1 MKIFLALPGA
11 GVGAIR
17 AMATRQGLLPYTIEV
32 VDDDATLTGHAGL
45 PLVLETMRAL
55 GVSEVLDGALGI
67 RQRNNGATDAQKAEA
82 LVLLMAAG
90 GESVDDIEVLRAD
103 KGLLRLCGPLPSAD
117 VLLTF
122 LHAFHDERLID
133 QAQQER
139 KGGQV
144 AYVPKESAPLAGLS
158 RAFGTLVHGLAER
171 TKVTRATLDH
181 DATIQESRKKQAL
194 AHYKGGRGYQPSAIY
209 WAELDVVLADEYR
222 DGNVPAAMNNLPL
235 IQRGFATLP
244 PSVTALYFRADSA
257 CYETTIL
264 KWLANP
270 EREDGPRGTIG
281 FTISA
286 DMTEP
291 LRRAC
296 EALPEQAWTLCDE
309 RATETVTCADVEFAP
324 GSFAKDAE
332 PLRYVAL
339 RIKKKQGQL
348 FGGGYDTKYL
358 AVVSNRREL
367 SATKLVRWHWEKA
380 GTIEQVHDV
389 TKNEL
394 AAAVPPCGR
403 FGANAAWYRLSLLT
417 YNVLSAMKWLALPP
431 SMETARP
438 KRMRFSLFSIAGRI
452 VSHAGKLVLRIG
464 REAEALCSLIA
475 ARLRIAQLCAHRI
488 AGAVG

>member
-1 MKIFLALPGA
+1 MTTG
-11 GVGAIR
+11 
-17 AMATRQGLLPYTIEV
+17 QGLLPYTIEV

-67 RQRNNGATDAQKAEA
+67 RRRNNGATDAQKAEA
-82 LVLLMAAG
+82 LVLRMAAG
-90 GESVDDIEVLRAD
+90 GESVDDIGVLRAD
-103 KGLLRLCGPLPSAD
+103 KGLQRLCGPLPSAD
-117 VLLTF
+117 VLLTY
-122 LHAFHDERLID
+122 LYAFHDERLIE
-133 QAQQER
+133 QAQR
-139 KGGQV
+139 DRSASQV
-144 AYVPKESAPLAGLS
+144 AYIPKESAPLTGLS
-158 RAFGTLVHGLAER
+158 RGFGALIHALAER
-171 TKVTRATLDH
+171 TKITRATLDH
-181 DATIQESRKKQAL
+181 DATIQESHKKQAL
-194 AHYKGGRGYQPSAIY
+194 AHDKGGRGYQPSAIY
-209 WAELDVVLADEYR
+209 WAELDVVLADESR
-222 DGNVPAAMNNLPL
+222 DGDVPAAMNNLPL

-257 CYETTIL
+257 CYETKIL

-270 EREDGPRGTIG
+270 EREDGPRATIG

-286 DMTEP
+286 DMSEP
-291 LRRAC
+291 LRRVC
-296 EALPEQAWTLCDE
+296 EAVPEQAWTLCDD
-309 RATETVTCADVEFAP
+309 RPTETVMCADVEFAP
-324 GSFAKDAE
+324 GDWAKDAE

-339 RIKKKQGQL
+339 RIRKRQGHL

-367 SATKLVRWHWEKA
+367 PAPKLIRWHWEKA
-380 GTIEQVHDV
+380 GTIEHVHDV
-389 TKNEL
+389 TKNDL

-464 REAEALCSLIA
+464 REAEALASLIA
-475 ARLRIAQLCAHRI
+475 ARIKIAQVGLARIAA
-488 AGAVG
+488 ASA

>member
-1 MKIFLALPGA
+1 MTTG
-11 GVGAIR
+11 
-17 AMATRQGLLPYTIEV
+17 QGLLPYTIEV

-55 GVSEVLDGALGI
+55 GVSDVLDGALGI
-67 RQRNNGATDAQKAEA
+67 RRRNHGATDAQKAEA

-90 GESVDDIEVLRAD
+90 GDNVDDIEVLRAD
-103 KGLLRLCGPLPSAD
+103 KGLQRLRGSLPSAD

-122 LHAFHDERLID
+122 LHAFHDERLIE
-133 QAQQER
+133 QAPR
-139 KGGQV
+139 DRSVSQV
-144 AYVPKESAPLAGLS
+144 AYIPKESAPLVGLS
-158 RAFGTLVHGLAER
+158 RAFGPLIHGLAAR

-181 DATIQESRKKQAL
+181 DATIQESHKKQAL
-194 AHYKGGRGYQPSAIY
+194 AHYKGGRGYQPSVIS

-235 IQRGFATLP
+235 LQRGFAALP

-257 CYETTIL
+257 CYETKIL
-264 KWLANP
+264 RWLANP
-270 EREDGPRGTIG
+270 EREDGPRTTIG

-286 DMTEP
+286 DMSEP
-291 LRRAC
+291 LRRVC
-296 EALPEQAWTLCDE
+296 EHLPEQAWTLCDD
-309 RATETVTCADVEFAP
+309 RPTETVMCADVEFAP
-324 GSFAKDAE
+324 GDWPKDAE

-339 RIKKKQGQL
+339 RIRKKQGHL

-367 SATKLVRWHWEKA
+367 AASKLIRWHWEKA

-389 TKNEL
+389 TKNDL

-431 SMETARP
+431 SMESARP
-438 KRMRFSLFSIAGRI
+438 KRMRFALFSIAGRI

-464 REAEALCSLIA
+464 REAEALASLIA
-475 ARLRIAQLCAHRI
+475 ARIKIAQVGLARIAA
-488 AGAVG
+488 ASA

>member
-1 MKIFLALPGA
+1 
-11 GVGAIR
+11 
-17 AMATRQGLLPYTIEV
+17 MATSQGLLPYTIEV

-55 GVSEVLDGALGI
+55 GVSQVLDDALGI
-67 RQRNNGATDAQKAEA
+67 RQRNHGATDAEKVEA

-103 KGLLRLCGPLPSAD
+103 KGLQRLCGPLPSAD
-117 VLLTF
+117 VLLKF
-122 LHAFHDERLID
+122 LHAFHDEHLID
-133 QAQQER
+133 QAQR
-139 KGGQV
+139 DRPASHV
-144 AYVPKESAPLAGLS
+144 AYIPKESTPLLGLA
-158 RAFGTLVHGLAER
+158 RAFEPLIHGLAEH

-181 DATIQESRKKQAL
+181 DATIQESHKLQAL

-235 IQRGFATLP
+235 IQRGFAGLP

-257 CYETTIL
+257 CYETKVL

-270 EREDGPRGTIG
+270 EREEGPRATIG

-296 EALPEQAWTLCDE
+296 EAVPEQAWTLCDD
-309 RATETVTCADVEFAP
+309 RPTETVMCADVEFAP
-324 GSFAKDAE
+324 GDWSKDAV

-339 RIKKKQGQL
+339 RIRKKQGHL

-367 SATKLVRWHWEKA
+367 AAPRLIRWHWEKA

-403 FGANAAWYRLSLLT
+403 FGANAAWYRTSLLT
-417 YNVLSAMKWLALPP
+417 YNILSAMKWLALPP

-438 KRMRFSLFSIAGRI
+438 KRMRFALFSIAGRI

-464 REAEALCSLIA
+464 REAEALASLIA
-475 ARLRIAQLCAHRI
+475 ARIRIAQVGAARI
-488 AGAVG
+488 AAATA